1 MFDTAD
7 LMKAITTIQTVTPPF
22 IPPDA
27 EVMTSII
34 EWPPGSAGA
43 PPHRHPGGPSF
54 GYVLEGEML
63 FELEGEAPRVIKA
76 GEAFWEPGGDVIHYS
91 DANNRSDIPLRFLVT
106 MVCAPGAA
114 DARRRRRGRTRTAPG
129 PACPTTMTE
138 LDKVVRERRST
149 RLFLRDKP
157 VPRELLDEAL
167 SLAMRAPSNSNIQ
180 PWRVFIASGP
190 RRDRLVE
197 ALLEAASVEFPV
209 TTGIPETFLPLRHEL
224 GALVYGSMGIP
235 RHDAEARRLAQL
247 RNWEFFRAP
256 VGAVVCMHRDLGL
269 VDSLGVGMFLQTLLL
284 ALTERGLGT
293 CVQVSIAAYPEILR
307 AQLDIP
313 DELTVLCGLA
323 IGYPDP
329 AFPANSLAVP
339 RNPVETNVVFL
350 DS

>member
-1 MFDTAD
+1 
-7 LMKAITTIQTVTPPF
+7 
-22 IPPDA
+22 
-27 EVMTSII
+27 
-34 EWPPGSAGA
+34 
-43 PPHRHPGGPSF
+43 
-54 GYVLEGEML
+54 
-63 FELEGEAPRVIKA
+63 
-76 GEAFWEPGGDVIHYS
+76 
-91 DANNRSDIPLRFLVT
+91 
-106 MVCAPGAA
+106 
-114 DARRRRRGRTRTAPG
+114 
-129 PACPTTMTE
+129 MTE
-138 LDKVVRERRST
+138 LADVVRERRST

-167 SLAMRAPSNSNIQ
+167 SLAMRAPSNSNVQ
-180 PWRVFIASGP
+180 PWRLLVASGP

-197 ALLEAASVEFPV
+197 ALLEAASVELPV
-209 TTGIPETFLPLRHEL
+209 TTGLPEAFLPLRQEL
-224 GALVYGSMGIP
+224 GALVYGSMGIA
-235 RHDAEARRLAQL
+235 RHDVEARRLAQL

-307 AQLDIP
+307 AELEIP

-329 AFPANSLAVP
+329 AFPGNSLAVP